1 MANNNRWYANTGQDG
16 DVVLSTR
23 IRLARNLAEY
33 PFPHRLDVAGK
44 EKIGKE
50 VYAAVKDVPA
60 LKLKFIEMK
69 NVSKTGAV
77 ALAERHLISPEFA
90 SNSEGRSLLL
100 SDDESV
106 SIMICEEDHI
116 RLQIIMGGLSL
127 NEAYEKASLIDDV
140 LDERL
145 KYAFNENFGYLTQC
159 PTNLGTG
166 MRASVMLHLPALSKL
181 SRIQKIANAVSKL
194 GLTVRG
200 AYGEGTSPGGDIYQ
214 LSNQVSLGISEQ
226 EALDNLRSITLQLA
240 TQERS
245 ARKELL
251 KNISVQDKVSRA
263 YGILLT
269 SRILS
274 SKELMELL
282 SWVRLGASEGLVPVK
297 TELINEM
304 FVTMQPANLLESID
318 SDADAAKRDE
328 IRAERVRKALEAGRI
343 GERI

>member
-1 MANNNRWYANTGQDG
+1 MADKRWYSNTGKDG

-23 IRLARNLAEY
+23 IRLARNLADY
-33 PFPHRLDVAGK
+33 PFPHRLDTAGK
-44 EKIGKE
+44 EKVGRE
-50 VYAAVKDVPA
+50 VRDAVKDVPA
-60 LKLKFIEMK
+60 LHLRFIEMK
-69 NVSKTGAV
+69 DLTKTNAV

-90 SNSEGRSLLL
+90 SSSEGRSLLL

-116 RLQIIMGGLSL
+116 RLQVILGGLAL
-127 NEAYEKASLIDDV
+127 EEAYEKASLIDDI

-181 SRIQKIANAVSKL
+181 AKIQKIANAVSKL

-200 AYGEGTSPGGDIYQ
+200 AYGEGSSPGGDIYQ

-226 EALDNLRSITLQLA
+226 EALDNLKSITLQLA
-240 TQERS
+240 TQERA

-251 KNISVQDKVSRA
+251 KDINIQDKVSRA

-282 SWVRLGASEGLVPVK
+282 SWVRLGASENLVPVK

-304 FVTMQPANLLESID
+304 FVTMQPANLIESIH
-318 SDADAAKRDE
+318 SDADPATRDE

-343 GERI
+343 N